1 MSRTPAENIVLRP
14 LVTEKT
20 LRMAERDRAYTF
32 QVLLAANK
40 VQIRDA
46 IEELF
51 KVKVTGVR
59 TSTYL
64 GKGRRM
70 GRYFGTTPTW
80 KRAVVSVKE
89 GDTIDFY

>member
-1 MSRTPAENIVLRP
+1 MSLIPAQDVVLRP

-32 QVLLAANK
+32 QVMLRANK
-40 VQIRDA
+40 IQIRDA
-46 IEELF
+46 VEELF
-51 KVKVTGVR
+51 NVKVTGVR